1 MGWLIALGVLTLIAI
16 LPIGVSALYDEEGPR
31 VSVIAGPLRIL
42 VFPLKKKE
50 KKEKPKKKE
59 NKKEKK
65 DKKATK
71 KITPKPKEKKK
82 KGGSIDDFLPVVDVV
97 LDFVAAF
104 GRRLRINHLYLKLIL
119 AGGDPSDL
127 ALNYG
132 RGWAALGNLLPL
144 LERAFVIKKRDLE
157 VECDFLA
164 DKTAVIARLD
174 LTITIGRIF
183 SLLIIRGIPIVR
195 EILILMKKLKG
206 GAKA

>member
-16 LPIGVSALYDEEGPR
+16 LPIGVSALYNEDGPR
-31 VSVIAGPLRIL
+31 VSVIAGPFRLL
-42 VFPLKKKE
+42 VFPQK
-50 KKEKPKKKE
+50 
-59 NKKEKK
+59 KKEKK
-65 DKKATK
+65 DKPEKKEKKAK
-71 KITPKPKEKKK
+71 KTSSKKTEVKPKEKKK
-82 KGGSIDDFLPVVDVV
+82 KKGGTIDDFLPIVDAV

-104 GRRLRINHLYLKLIL
+104 GRRLRVNNLQMKLIL

-127 ALNYG
+127 AVNYG
-132 RGWAALGNLLPL
+132 RGWAVLGNLLPL

-164 DKTAVIARLD
+164 DKTAVVAQLD

-195 EILILMKKLKG
+195 ELLKLMKIIKG

>member
-16 LPIGVSALYDEEGPR
+16 LPIGVSALYDEDGPR
-31 VSVIAGPLRIL
+31 VSVIAGPLRL
-42 VFPLKKKE
+42 LLFPLKKKE
-50 KKEKPKKKE
+50 KKEKPE
-59 NKKEKK
+59 KKEKK
-65 DKKATK
+65 TK
-71 KITPKPKEKKK
+71 KKKTEPKKTESKPKEKKK

-97 LDFVAAF
+97 LDFIAAF
-104 GRRLRINHLYLKLIL
+104 GRRLRVNNLQLKLIL

-127 ALNYG
+127 AVNYG

-164 DKTAVIARLD
+164 DKTAVIVRLD

-195 EILILMKKLKG
+195 ELLKLMKIIKG